1 MSNDKTADNQREYY
15 RIRYPDNE
23 RPQLIIGKQTF
34 EIIDLSE
41 KGIYFAMGS
50 QHSYVENQALK
61 GTVVFKSGKR
71 CDIAGKILRT
81 HAMEKTCALRLDRG
95 VPLAQIMEEQ
105 RILLQ
110 KYNELKSR

>member
-1 MSNDKTADNQREYY
+1 MRDDNTIENQREHY
-15 RIRYPDNE
+15 RIRYPDKE
-23 RPQLIIGKQTF
+23 RPQLTIGKQAF

-61 GTVVFKSGKR
+61 GTVVFRSGKR
-71 CDIAGKILRT
+71 CDIAGKILRINEL
-81 HAMEKTCALRLDRG
+81 EKTCALRLDRPI
-95 VPLAQIMEEQ
+95 PLAQIMEEQ
-105 RILLQ
+105 RMLLQ